1 MLMSRVTSVELEED
15 DVEYIEKL
23 MQEGRVRSLK
33 EFVELCVKFGRQYTL
48 DKWRKGLFD
57 VGPVRI
63 VFLPKK
69 TMELLIE
76 RVAEEDYED
85 VGREMG
91 EVVRSFATF
100 QFQTDTSSDWN
111 KALEIMSN
119 FGWGQFSNTGK
130 DQVQVVSPA
139 LPSSLMKSYIETVLN
154 VKLEALQMKIDVQ
167 VFKVIAS

>member
-1 MLMSRVTSVELEED
+1 M
-15 DVEYIEKL
+15 
-23 MQEGRVRSLK
+23 
-33 EFVELCVKFGRQYTL
+33 
-48 DKWRKGLFD
+48 
-57 VGPVRI
+57 
-63 VFLPKK
+63 PKK

-91 EVVRSFATF
+91 EVVRSFAMF
-100 QFQTDTSSDWN
+100 QFQTDTGEDWD
-111 KALEIMSN
+111 KALEVMSN
-119 FGWGQFSNTGK
+119 FGWGQFSATGK

-167 VFKVIAS
+167 VFRVIKK